1 MISENS
7 ISELKS
13 RLDIVEIIS
22 QFVELKKAGRTF
34 KACCPFHS
42 EKTPSFVVDPLKNFF
57 HCFGCG
63 ASGDS
68 ITFIMEIEKLSYPE
82 AIERLAEMIGF
93 ALEYDKKEYKGDNK
107 ILDFMCE
114 FYKKNLNHNTKE
126 YIKSR
131 GITAQS
137 AERFE
142 LGYAPSNI
150 EIMNY
155 LNRNMINLQNAA
167 ELGVL
172 GTDSESGGRR
182 FYARLVERLIFP
194 IRNAN
199 GKIVGFGGRTM
210 GNHPAKY
217 INSPQT
223 KLFNKS
229 RILFG
234 YNLAKQSILS
244 KNEIIICEGYL
255 DTLMLHQAGFTNA
268 VATLGTAL
276 TEQHMPLISRAEP
289 RVLLAYDGDNA
300 GRAAAFKASLMLAK
314 AQKSGGV
321 VLFFDPKEPNKKI
334 DPADMVASGQISELK
349 ALIAA
354 SVPFI
359 DYALEYILNKY
370 DLNDPLKKDAA
381 LKECVEFL
389 GTLSP
394 VIAQEYRAFLA
405 NALNLP
411 LHLINLKSQKNLQK
425 NLQKTPKFSQN
436 TQEQANSYSELSEK
450 TIIKSVLEN
459 ENLLDFVLS
468 FLEPNMFISQ
478 NAALRALLNGEK
490 NSPLLLG
497 ILLDEKI
504 LALNKEELTKQLIM
518 VLVRH
523 FEDKLKQIKDD
534 KNLEISEKL
543 FLIKKIQLY
552 LADLQKGELRI
563 YESVSTF

>member
-13 RLDIVEIIS
+13 RLDIVDIVS

-42 EKTPSFVVDPLKNFF
+42 EKTPSFVVDPLKNIF

-63 ASGDS
+63 AGGDS
-68 ITFIMEIEKLSYPE
+68 ITFIMEIEKLNYKE
-82 AIERLAEMIGF
+82 AIERLAEMMGF
-93 ALEYDKKEYKGDNK
+93 TLEYDKKEYKGDNK

-131 GITAQS
+131 GINAQS

-172 GTDSESGGRR
+172 GVDSESGGRR
-182 FYARLVERLIFP
+182 FYARLIERLIFP

-229 RILFG
+229 RILYG
-234 YNLAKQSILS
+234 YNLAKQSIFS

-321 VLFFDPKEPNKKI
+321 VLFFNPNNPNEKI
-334 DPADMVASGQISELK
+334 DPADMVQNGQISELK

-354 SVPFI
+354 PQPFI

-370 DLNDPLKKDAA
+370 NLNDPLKKDAA

-389 GTLSP
+389 STLSK

-405 NALNLP
+405 NTLNLP
-411 LHLINLKSQKNLQK
+411 LHLINLKTQKNS
-425 NLQKTPKFSQN
+425 QKTPNISQN

-468 FLEPNMFISQ
+468 FLEQNMFISQ
-478 NAALRALLNGEK
+478 NAAFSALLNGEK

-504 LALNKEELTKQLIM
+504 LALNKEDLKKQIIM

-552 LADLQKGELRI
+552 LADLQKGELRV

>member
-13 RLDIVEIIS
+13 RLDIVDIVS

-42 EKTPSFVVDPLKNFF
+42 EKTPSFVVDPAKNIF

-63 ASGDS
+63 AGGDS
-68 ITFIMEIEKLSYPE
+68 ITFIMEIEKLNYKE
-82 AIERLAEMIGF
+82 AIERLAEMMGF
-93 ALEYDKKEYKGDNK
+93 TLEYDKKEYKGDNK

-131 GITAQS
+131 GINAQS

-172 GTDSESGGRR
+172 GVDSESGGRR

-229 RILFG
+229 RILYG
-234 YNLAKQSILS
+234 YNLAKQSIFS

-321 VLFFDPKEPNKKI
+321 VLFFNPNNPNEKI
-334 DPADMVASGQISELK
+334 DPADMVQNGQISELK

-354 SVPFI
+354 PQPFI

-370 DLNDPLKKDAA
+370 NLNDPLKKDAA

-389 GTLSP
+389 STLSK

-405 NALNLP
+405 NTLNLP
-411 LHLINLKSQKNLQK
+411 LHLINLKTQKNS
-425 NLQKTPKFSQN
+425 QKTPNISQN

-468 FLEPNMFISQ
+468 FLEQNMFISQ
-478 NAALRALLNGEK
+478 NAAFSALLNGEK

-504 LALNKEELTKQLIM
+504 LALNKEDLKKQIIM

-552 LADLQKGELRI
+552 LADLQKGELRV